1 MRATEIIRGLL
12 DLIDGVD
19 AVQQPETGC
28 GCSDDC
34 GCGDD
39 DDHTVMAVATTDD
52 ELRRFKQILGLVGD
66 DAPEQYSNSPDE
78 RVAPVSS
85 VTVDAGGGANSPKH
99 PADIRG
105 EHPSLYPGQVWGDDR

>member
-19 AVQQPETGC
+19 AVQQTETGC

-34 GCGDD
+34 GCNGDD
-39 DDHTVMAVATTDD
+39 HSVMAVATTDD
-52 ELRRFKQILGLVGD
+52 ELRRFKQILGLND
-66 DAPEQYSNSPDE
+66 DNAQEQYSNSPDE

-85 VTVDAGGGANSPKH
+85 VTVDAGGGANGPKH

-105 EHPSLYPGQVWGDDR
+105 EHGRLYGDN

>member
-19 AVQQPETGC
+19 AAQQPDNSCGSEC
-28 GCSDDC
+28 GCS
-34 GCGDD
+34 D

-52 ELRRFKQILGLVGD
+52 ELRRFKQILGLVD
-66 DAPEQYSNSPDE
+66 DNQPEQYSNSPDE
-78 RVAPVSS
+78 KVAPMGS
-85 VTVDAGGGANSPKH
+85 VTVDAGGGVNGPKH

-105 EHPSLYPGQVWGDDR
+105 EHGRLYGGN